1 MHVSVWRHA
10 EVRTFSGGMPR
21 SRHRRKGRNRPPHSS
36 QAIPQATSPD
46 FDIQAQMPW
55 IQRMLA
61 VDAAESAGD
70 PAKALALVEGMPHG
84 PDGRPWWRPE
94 RVRRLRQLVALGDA
108 APGWVWGRWVISQAA
123 QPRPGRD
130 TDAAD
135 VAVEIRGGRSTL
147 WGVDRTDAMAKVIDH
162 DWVFRQLILHE
173 RRGLDHFLRRVAG
186 PRLLNRAS
194 DVGSWVGVPM
204 GAYELVC
211 ERADRI
217 GWRDLSTGATVE
229 TLNLGGASLMAL
241 GEAAVG
247 RVVHAGEVA
256 LFESA
261 PLCVP
266 PEVARDVAA
275 RPADWMNALAQ
286 GCRGDEGDVLT
297 DLIAKAYEF
306 NLLFDLSPRLRR
318 HLLQPVDPDL
328 RSDDVGT
335 GGNGVDYDVAL
346 VLAALA
352 GELPL
357 MGDDAG
363 ADAEAAR
370 PLAPLVFAALLE
382 PDTRAAVEPLLLA
395 SDAFAV
401 SRLADS
407 LAPPADVFCR
417 QIRDQLSGA
426 A

>member
-1 MHVSVWRHA
+1 
-10 EVRTFSGGMPR
+10 
-21 SRHRRKGRNRPPHSS
+21 
-36 QAIPQATSPD
+36 
-46 FDIQAQMPW
+46 MPW
-55 IQRMLA
+55 LRQMLA
-61 VDAAESAGD
+61 VDAAEAAGD
-70 PAKALALVEGMPHG
+70 PATALALVQRMPHG

-108 APGWVWGRWVISQAA
+108 APGWVWGRWVIAQAA

-135 VAVEIRGGRSTL
+135 VAVEVRGGRSTL
-147 WGVDRTDAMAKVIDH
+147 WGVDPSDAMAKVIDH

-173 RRGLDHFLRRVAG
+173 RRALDHFLRRVAA
-186 PRLLNRAS
+186 PRLLDRAG
-194 DVGSWVGVPM
+194 DIGSWVGVPM
-204 GAYELVC
+204 GAYELVH

-241 GEAAVG
+241 GEVAVG
-247 RVVHAGEVA
+247 RVVHADGVA

-266 PEVARDVAA
+266 SDVAHDVAA
-275 RPADWMNALAQ
+275 RPADWMNALAR
-286 GCRGDEGDVLT
+286 GCRGEAGDLLT
-297 DLIAKAYEF
+297 DLIAKAYGF
-306 NLLFDLSPRLRR
+306 DLLFDLSPRLRR
-318 HLLQPVDPDL
+318 HLVQPVDPDL
-328 RSDDVGT
+328 RSDNVGS

-346 VLAALA
+346 VLAALG

-363 ADAEAAR
+363 VDADAAR

-395 SDAFAV
+395 SDASAI

-417 QIRDQLSGA
+417 QILDQLSGA